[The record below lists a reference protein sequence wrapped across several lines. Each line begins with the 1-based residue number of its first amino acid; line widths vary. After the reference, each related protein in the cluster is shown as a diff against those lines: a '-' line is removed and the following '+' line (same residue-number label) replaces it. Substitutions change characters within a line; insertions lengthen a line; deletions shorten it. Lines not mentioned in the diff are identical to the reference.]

1 MYSLVKQ
8 TLVLKCYR
16 FHFKLKTWDVER
28 DLDQIYSVLSFLF
41 LQKPHGARDCLR
53 KTIAGA

>member
-8 TLVLKCYR
+8 ALVLKCYR
-16 FHFKLKTWDVER
+16 FHFKLKTWDIER

-41 LQKPHGARDCLR
+41 LQTPHGARDCLR